1 MTEPVVG
8 FIGLGK
14 MGQPMALNLMQKGY
28 TVLGYDVVP
37 AAREAFRTKGGEAR
51 GSMVE
56 VIGSSDVLFTS
67 LPSPKEVREVYG
79 TGEASDGASA
89 GVSVATHGKAGLIA
103 IDTSTVSP
111 EVNQEVAEALS
122 KRDIGY
128 LGAPVS
134 GGVERAVD
142 ATLTVMVGGEKT
154 TYARALPFLQAIG
167 ENIFHIGEHPGMGSV
182 VKLTN
187 NYFIGY
193 YTLAVAEALT
203 LAGSVGMDLSQLFE
217 ILKVSYGQS
226 RIYERNFKLFIEKD
240 QYEPGF
246 TTKLL
251 LKDLNLARD
260 MAREKGTTLPMMDTL
275 LAMYEKAVQKGYG
288 DLDMAAMYR
297 FVQDQ
302 QKND

>member
-1 MTEPVVG
+1 MTKPVVG

-28 TVLGYDVVP
+28 TVIGYDVVP
-37 AAREAFRTKGGEAR
+37 TAREVFRGKGGDAR
-51 GSMVE
+51 DALVE
-56 VIGSSDVLFTS
+56 VIEASDVLFTS
-67 LPSPKEVREVYG
+67 LPSPKEVRDVYG
-79 TGEASDGASA
+79 TEGKAEEGSGA
-89 GVSVATHGKAGLIA
+89 VRVATHGKRGLIA

-111 EVNQEVAEALS
+111 EVNQEVASALEA
-122 KRDIGY
+122 RGIEY

-142 ATLTVMVGGEKT
+142 ATLTVMVGGPKKT
-154 TYARALPFLQAIG
+154 YERALPFLQAIG
-167 ENIFHIGEHPGMGSV
+167 ENIFHVGEHPGMGSV

-203 LAGSVGMDLSQLFE
+203 LAGSVGMNLSQLFD

-251 LKDLNLARD
+251 LKDLTLARD
-260 MAREKGTTLPMMDTL
+260 MAKEKGTALPMMDTL
-275 LAMYEKAVQKGYG
+275 IAMYEKAVQEGYG

-297 FVQDQ
+297 FVQDRQ
-302 QKND
+302 QK